1 MTLTIL
7 DPCTGARDKV
17 EVPARPQ
24 AARRVRRWILRELDQ
39 AAGLRS
45 DAPRSSY
52 GEGLTAYA
60 R

>member
-7 DPCTGARDKV
+7 DPCTGARVKV
-17 EVPARPQ
+17 EVPVRPQ